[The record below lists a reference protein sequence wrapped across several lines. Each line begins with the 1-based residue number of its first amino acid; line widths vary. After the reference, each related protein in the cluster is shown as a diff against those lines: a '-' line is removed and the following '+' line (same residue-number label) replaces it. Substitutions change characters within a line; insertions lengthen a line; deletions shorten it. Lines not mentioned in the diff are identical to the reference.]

1 LKKIILLLLSS
12 LFHGGIVQAQDCSLI
27 LSGVVF
33 DNSPDYPLAYANI
46 YIEEI
51 GEGASTDDDGRFEL
65 KGLCAGEY
73 HLSIT
78 HLGCHPER
86 VFLELRGDTILNIAL
101 EHQAALLE
109 SVEVVGQQQRNAGQS
124 QETLGKQAL
133 EQGAGQNLA
142 NLIENIAG
150 LSVIRNGSGI
160 AKPVIHGLTGNR
172 IAILNN
178 GVIQAGQ
185 QWGVDH
191 APEIDPFTADKI
203 RVIKGVESLAYGGN
217 TLGGA
222 VLVEPGNIPQD
233 PHLHG
238 AAQYV
243 FGSNGRQH
251 TVSTRLEKKG
261 SWADWR
267 VIGTFKQGGDHRTPD
282 YFLRNTG
289 VRERNVALQVQKTVR
304 EDWFHTLYYSYF
316 NTELGI
322 LRGAHIANTT
332 DLDAAIGREEPFF
345 TQPNFSYELEEPRQR
360 VQHHLLK
367 YKSKYYVEANR
378 SLEFTY
384 AGQLNR
390 REEFDVRR
398 GDRSDQ
404 AALDLALQSH
414 FFDLNW
420 HDESGH
426 ATKKM
431 GIQYRFNEND
441 NQPGTGVL
449 PLIPDY
455 NSHLPALY
463 FIWQLHHDRQS
474 FQLGGRYDFV
484 AMEVATITQDLP
496 RRVERFSHRFHNY
509 SAAAGW
515 QYRVNKFWSSKFN
528 IGVVRRSPE
537 VNELYSQGLHQGV
550 ASIEEGNAAL
560 QPELSVKG
568 IWTNSLQLA
577 DDLWLEATAY
587 YQLVSDFIFLE
598 PQEETRLTIRGAF
611 PVFGYQQTNARL
623 AGVDV
628 SARYEWATHWQW
640 QAQYAMVRGYDRSRE
655 QPLVYMPSDRVQSEI
670 SWQGDDIKKFTE
682 PKITLGGRYVLE
694 QTRLLPTQ
702 DFLAPPPAYFLL
714 DASIGGALSW
724 SGNTLHLSVQMRNM
738 LNEQYRDYLNR
749 LRYYA
754 DEEGRNVRVNVRV
767 EF

>member
-1 LKKIILLLLSS
+1 MSS

-133 EQGAGQNLA
+133 EQGDGQNLA

-251 TVSTRLEKKG
+251 TVSTRLEKKAVG
-261 SWADWR
+261 P
-267 VIGTFKQGGDHRTPD
+267 TGG
-282 YFLRNTG
+282 
-289 VRERNVALQVQKTVR
+289 
-304 EDWFHTLYYSYF
+304 
-316 NTELGI
+316 
-322 LRGAHIANTT
+322 
-332 DLDAAIGREEPFF
+332 
-345 TQPNFSYELEEPRQR
+345 
-360 VQHHLLK
+360 
-367 YKSKYYVEANR
+367 
-378 SLEFTY
+378 
-384 AGQLNR
+384 
-390 REEFDVRR
+390 
-398 GDRSDQ
+398 
-404 AALDLALQSH
+404 
-414 FFDLNW
+414 
-420 HDESGH
+420 
-426 ATKKM
+426 
-431 GIQYRFNEND
+431 
-441 NQPGTGVL
+441 
-449 PLIPDY
+449 
-455 NSHLPALY
+455 
-463 FIWQLHHDRQS
+463 
-474 FQLGGRYDFV
+474 
-484 AMEVATITQDLP
+484 
-496 RRVERFSHRFHNY
+496 
-509 SAAAGW
+509 
-515 QYRVNKFWSSKFN
+515 
-528 IGVVRRSPE
+528 
-537 VNELYSQGLHQGV
+537 
-550 ASIEEGNAAL
+550 
-560 QPELSVKG
+560 
-568 IWTNSLQLA
+568 
-577 DDLWLEATAY
+577 
-587 YQLVSDFIFLE
+587 
-598 PQEETRLTIRGAF
+598 
-611 PVFGYQQTNARL
+611 
-623 AGVDV
+623 
-628 SARYEWATHWQW
+628 
-640 QAQYAMVRGYDRSRE
+640 
-655 QPLVYMPSDRVQSEI
+655 
-670 SWQGDDIKKFTE
+670 
-682 PKITLGGRYVLE
+682 
-694 QTRLLPTQ
+694 
-702 DFLAPPPAYFLL
+702 
-714 DASIGGALSW
+714 
-724 SGNTLHLSVQMRNM
+724 
-738 LNEQYRDYLNR
+738 
-749 LRYYA
+749 
-754 DEEGRNVRVNVRV
+754 
-767 EF
+767 

>member
-1 LKKIILLLLSS
+1 MKKLILLLTLSLLGLS
-12 LFHGGIVQAQDCSLI
+12 AQAQDCSLT

-33 DNSPDYPLAYANI
+33 DNSPAYPLSYANI
-46 YIEEI
+46 YIEEL
-51 GEGASTDDDGRFEL
+51 GEGTATDDNGRFEL
-65 KGLCAGEY
+65 GGLCAGEY
-73 HLSIT
+73 HLSVS

-86 VFLELRGDTILNIAL
+86 IFLDLRGDTTLQIAL
-101 EHQAALLE
+101 AHQAALLE
-109 SVEVVGQQQRNAGQS
+109 SVEVRGQQERNAGQS
-124 QETLGKQAL
+124 QETLTRQEL
-133 EQGAGQNLA
+133 EEGAGKNLA
-142 NLIENIAG
+142 NLLENIAG

-178 GVIQAGQ
+178 GIIQAGQ

-191 APEIDPFTADKI
+191 APEIDPFTADRIK
-203 RVIKGVESLAYGGN
+203 VIKGVESLAYGGN

-238 AAQYV
+238 ATQYV
-243 FGSNGRQH
+243 LETNGRQH

-261 SWADWR
+261 SWVDWR

-289 VRERNVALQVQKTVR
+289 VRERNAALQLQKTIN
-304 EDWFHTLYYSYF
+304 DHWFHTLYYSYF
-316 NTELGI
+316 HTEVGI

-332 DLDAAIGREEPFF
+332 DLETAIGREEPFY
-345 TQPNFSYELEEPRQR
+345 TRPNFSYELEEPRQR

-367 YKSKYYVEANR
+367 YNTKYYLAPNR
-378 SLEFTY
+378 SLQLTY

-398 GDRSDQ
+398 GDRSER

-414 FFDLNW
+414 FVDVFW
-420 HDESGH
+420 QDEAGH
-426 ATKKM
+426 ATKKI
-431 GIQYRFNEND
+431 GLQYRYNEND
-441 NQPGTGVL
+441 NQPGTGVF

-455 NSHLPALY
+455 NSHLPAAY
-463 FIWQLHHDRQS
+463 FIWQLQHDRQS
-474 FQLGGRYDFV
+474 YQLGARYDFV
-484 AMEVATITQDLP
+484 ALDVATITQDLP

-515 QYRVNKFWSSKFN
+515 QYRVSKAWSSKLN
-528 IGVVRRSPE
+528 LGVVRRSPE

-550 ASIEEGNAAL
+550 ASIEEGNASL

-568 IWTNSLQLA
+568 VWTNSLQLSESF
-577 DDLWLEATAY
+577 WLEATAY
-587 YQLVSDFIFLE
+587 YQLVSDFIYLE
-598 PQEETRLTIRGAF
+598 PQEEARLTIRGAF

-623 AGVDV
+623 AGLDV
-628 SARYEWATHWQW
+628 NARYEWNPHWQW
-640 QAQYAMVRGYDRSRE
+640 QAQYAMVRGYDRSQE
-655 QPLVYMPSDRVQSEI
+655 KPLVYIPSDRIQSEI
-670 SWQGDDIKKFTE
+670 SWLGTSVGKLTE
-682 PKITLGGRYVLE
+682 PKLTVGGRYVFE
-694 QTRLLPTQ
+694 QTRLLASQ
-702 DFLAPPPAYFLL
+702 DFLAPPPAYLLL
-714 DASIGGALSW
+714 DASVGGAISW
-724 SGNTLHLSVQMRNM
+724 SGNTLHLGVQFNNL
-738 LNEQYRDYLNR
+738 LNERYRDYLNR

-754 DEEGRNVRVNVRV
+754 DEEGRNIRVNVRL